1 MGSRVQSKWGVP
13 QGPPQFGHLGL
24 ASGRTRRSAPG
35 FPFSDVLSDEP
46 KVSTGIVSALS
57 GVANNV
63 NNLQHTAPINP
74 GNSGGPLLDGLARVI
89 GVNNARLAIDGQQN
103 TNFAI
108 HGAVVTQLL
117 DSLGVAYSRVAGGM
131 PAAVPDIARRANGF
145 TVKILCHA

>member
-1 MGSRVQSKWGVP
+1 MGRASRTAPVWP
-13 QGPPQFGHLGL
+13 LGP

-74 GNSGGPLLDGLARVI
+74 GNSGGPLLDGLARII

-117 DSLGVAYSRVAGGM
+117 DSLGVAYSRVAGGT